1 MQGLGQVLSACLQIF
16 QIEFT
21 VDGLTFTL
29 WNILLWLIVAG
40 AVIDSHR
47 NAWALTR
54 FGAGVD
60 HPLLMTFPEGEYL
73 KGLHLKLCD

>member
-40 AVIDSHR
+40 AVIYLLSSGVMIIEVHTADLRAAGAAAYAHR
-47 NAWALTR
+47 ECLRHN
-54 FGAGVD
+54 G
-60 HPLLMTFPEGEYL
+60 
-73 KGLHLKLCD
+73 

>member
-1 MQGLGQVLSACLQIF
+1 M
-16 QIEFT
+16 
-21 VDGLTFTL
+21 
-29 WNILLWLIVAG
+29 
-40 AVIDSHR
+40 IDSHR